1 LNFNLDSVPV
11 ITRIRII
18 GTVLVLAEMVEMVC
32 DMAAQ
37 VIKSLS
43 WSSERSAGGHSD
55 DESTNI
61 GEATPI
67 LSLFSQL
74 HIAI

>member
-1 LNFNLDSVPV
+1 
-11 ITRIRII
+11 
-18 GTVLVLAEMVEMVC
+18 MVC